1 MGRARRRRP
10 RAAPPPRAAAE
21 VAAARGEPAGACVP
35 RARLARAAPGA
46 LPRGQ
51 PGPPAP
57 SAPRCLPWEVGAR
70 LWPPA
75 SARGGGCRQV
85 MGKPGVRSGA
95 SLAVTARFRRS
106 ARGGGGG
113 GVGAAFPGP
122 RSSQGASFRGS
133 ESSAPLLD
141 RFPHF
146 PPVFAGGNFKEQQ
159 AVSFELRG
167 RMVIALPR

>member
-1 MGRARRRRP
+1 
-10 RAAPPPRAAAE
+10 
-21 VAAARGEPAGACVP
+21 
-35 RARLARAAPGA
+35 
-46 LPRGQ
+46 
-51 PGPPAP
+51 
-57 SAPRCLPWEVGAR
+57 
-70 LWPPA
+70 
-75 SARGGGCRQV
+75 

-106 ARGGGGG
+106 ARSGG

-141 RFPHF
+141 WFPHF